1 MTTIPKPPTDYVDA
15 GKAINHNRLS
25 KLPHSAKDVTKG
37 LNYDRILKARE
48 AEPHNWITYY
58 GAYDGQRH
66 SLLDQINTSN
76 VKNLRV
82 AWIHQ
87 ASSSGLIAATSTYAF
102 EATPLVVDGV
112 MFVTGWDGWL
122 WALDATTG
130 EQLWRYK
137 HAVPFDITLCC
148 ANVNRGCAVHDGKVY
163 MVTQNA
169 QLLCLNATNGEKI
182 WQKAIGDVRAGES
195 ASLAPLVV
203 KDTLITGSA
212 GGEYGVRGHID
223 CWDLETGEQKW
234 RTYTVPKPGEPGSE
248 TWPDDGEAWT
258 RGGANHWVTGTYDP
272 ELNLYYAGTG
282 NPAPDFDGEVRPGDN
297 LYTDSVVA
305 VDVDSGEIK
314 WHYQFTP
321 HDLWDYDSTM
331 EMTLFE
337 RDGKKLMAHFDKNG
351 YMFVID
357 RTNGELQ
364 HVTPF
369 VDRIDWGV
377 ITRDGKVTPRKYPEK
392 EGEPVHFFPGP
403 AGAKEWTHA
412 AYNPDHDMFYV
423 PVADVGATATRRRR
437 EFKEGMPYWGAAVEV
452 DIDNMAGSVSAFD
465 SHGEEKWR
473 YRMDIPMA
481 ASVLSTAGNLVFA
494 GKPTGEFMAFHAET
508 GEKLWE
514 FQCGSGHHSSPMTYE
529 VNGKQYI
536 AVPVGWGGW
545 LEGIVPGMS
554 GQGKGAS
561 LIAFELPD

>member
-1 MTTIPKPPTDYVDA
+1 MTIEYVDA
-15 GKAINHNRLS
+15 GKAFDHSKLS
-25 KLPHSAKDVTKG
+25 NLPHSAPDVTRG
-37 LNYDRILKARE
+37 LDYDRILQARSE
-48 AEPHNWITYY
+48 SHNWITYY
-58 GAYDGQRH
+58 GDYDGKRH
-66 SLLDQINTSN
+66 SLLDQINAGN
-76 VKNLRV
+76 VKDLKV
-82 AWIHQ
+82 AWIFQ
-87 ASSSGLIAATSTYAF
+87 ASATGMMASTSTYAF
-102 EATPLVVDGV
+102 EACPIVVDGV
-112 MFVTGWDGWL
+112 MFVTGWDGQI
-122 WALDATTG
+122 WALDAVTG

-137 HAVPFDITLCC
+137 HAIPIDVTLCC
-148 ANVNRGCAVHDGKVY
+148 ANVNRGCAVANGKVY

-169 QLLCLNATNGEKI
+169 QLVALDATTGRRV
-182 WQKAIGDVRAGES
+182 WQKTIGDVRAGES
-195 ASLAPLVV
+195 ASIAPLVI
-203 KDTLITGSA
+203 KDFLITGSA

-223 CWDLETGEQKW
+223 AWDLETGEQRW

-248 TWPDDGEAWT
+248 TWPDDGEAWQ

-305 VDVDSGEIK
+305 LDVDTGEIK

-337 RDGKKLMAHFDKNG
+337 RDGKKLLAHFDKNG
-351 YMFVID
+351 YMFVLD

-377 ITRDGKVTPRKYPEK
+377 ITRDGKVTPRKYPDK
-392 EGEPVHFFPGP
+392 EGEPCHFFPGP

-412 AYNPDHDMFYV
+412 SYNPDHDLFYV

-473 YRMDIPMA
+473 YRLKDMPMA
-481 ASVLSTAGNLVFA
+481 ASTLSTAGNLVFA
-494 GKPTGEFMAFHAET
+494 GTPAGEFLGLHAET
-508 GEKLWE
+508 GEKLWS
-514 FQCGSGHHSSPMTYE
+514 FQCGSGHHSSPSTFT
-529 VNGKQYI
+529 VDGKQYI

-545 LEGIVPGMS
+545 LEGIVPGLS
-554 GQGKGAS
+554 GQGHGAS
-561 LIAFELPD
+561 LIVFSL